1 MILSQLLKG
10 LDYRII
16 NGSLDLNINN
26 VQYNSRKVTPGD
38 VFVCIEGFSADGHDY
53 VLNAIESG
61 AIVVICKKDLD
72 IDENITVIKVS
83 DTRKALAI
91 TASNVLEN
99 PVNDIKLIGVTGTNG
114 KTTSAFMVKSILEKA
129 GYKTGLIGTIAN
141 YIGNSKIKAERT
153 TPESLELHKLFKDMR
168 DEEVK
173 YCVMEVSSHS
183 LALDRVY
190 GIRFSQGVFT
200 NLTQDHLD
208 FHKTFENYYE
218 AKLKLFKNATS
229 SIVNIDDSYGTKI
242 VKDIPADSI
251 ITTYSIEGEGDLV
264 AKNILNHS
272 RGVEFDL
279 QYKEEKIHINLC
291 IPGRYNVYNA
301 LCSAGACI
309 SEGISLKS
317 IKLGLEDVVVPG
329 RCEIAT
335 KEYDLGFDVVIDYAH
350 TPDGLENILKTAR
363 EFTKGRLISV
373 FGCGGDRDKGKRPIM
388 GKIGSN
394 LSDIAIITSDNPRTE
409 EPLDII
415 KDVISEM
422 PKKNYT
428 VVENRKAAIKE
439 AIRIAQKGDVIV
451 VAGKGH
457 EDYQILKD
465 KIIHFDEREVI
476 SDVIKELF

>member
-218 AKLKLFKNATS
+218 AKLQLFKNATS